1 MEKNE
6 EYIGIVEKTGS
17 NGEGILKNGDYTVFV
32 PYALPEE
39 KIKYKV
45 LKVKKNI
52 CFAKI
57 TELCVPSEERVRPK
71 CPVYEKCG
79 GCQLQHLKYKH
90 QLILKRK
97 IVKDCLS
104 KIAFLDEKVMP
115 TVPSELEYGYR
126 NKLQLPI
133 RTEKNGIAIGFFAQN
148 SHRIVQIND
157 CPIQPWWCGK
167 IIKIIRKYIDV
178 FDVTAYSEESK
189 CGLLKHV
196 VVRDVDGKLIITV
209 VINGNE
215 LPQANKLA
223 DLLSTEFNEFSL
235 FVNINKDDTNVIF
248 GKEFKCV
255 YGRKKVVSSDMGVK
269 FEIGPESFMQVN
281 DLVRRNIYREA
292 VKAADPDPDTVVID
306 AYSGAGLLTAIFA
319 TRAKKAVGIEIVKE
333 AVDCADELKKLNG
346 LDEKME
352 NICAPCEV
360 ALPVVM
366 ERERLGGTK
375 FTLILDPPR
384 QGVDEKLISAIKTSL
399 PERIV
404 YISCSPQTLSRDL
417 GLLSETLVR
426 EDGELKKAP
435 ENGEFSKYKIEYVK
449 PFDMFPQTR
458 HVETLVCLSK
468 KSEKHIS
475 IDVEF
480 GESDG
485 QISLKKLQEE
495 LNERKHKKK
504 TTYKD
509 IQKWVEEN
517 YGFNVHT
524 AYIAEVKRDLGLPM
538 YDAPNAV
545 EELKRPRSHP
555 TEEMTIAIKAAL
567 KHFEII

>member
-133 RTEKNGIAIGFFAQN
+133 RTEKSGIAIGFFAQN

-215 LPQANKLA
+215 LPQVNKLV

-248 GKEFKCV
+248 GKEFRCV

-384 QGVDEKLISAIKTSL
+384 QGVDEKLISAIKTAM

-426 EDGELKKAP
+426 EDGELKKSP

-458 HVETLVCLSK
+458 HVETLVVLS
-468 KSEKHIS
+468 
-475 IDVEF
+475 
-480 GESDG
+480 
-485 QISLKKLQEE
+485 
-495 LNERKHKKK
+495 HKKPDSHLEVKIDFDNTALDKTAIAERAEKRKPQEK
-504 TTYKD
+504 TTYKK
-509 IQKWVEEN
+509 IQEWIEEN
-517 YGFNVHT
+517 YGFKVHT
-524 AYIAEVKRDLGLPM
+524 AYIAEVKRELGLPM
-538 YDAPNAV
+538 YDAPNA
-545 EELKRPRSHP
+545 EDELKRPRQHP
-555 TEEMTIAIKAAL
+555 TEQMTTAIKAAL

>member
-32 PYALPEE
+32 PDALPEE

-52 CFAKI
+52 CFAKLV
-57 TELCVPSEERVRPK
+57 ELCVPSEERVRPK
-71 CPVYEKCG
+71 CRVYEKCG

-133 RTEKNGIAIGFFAQN
+133 RTEKSGIAIGFFAQN

-209 VINGNE
+209 VINGDE
-215 LPQANKLA
+215 LPQVNRLV
-223 DLLSTEFNEFSL
+223 DLLSTEFGEFSL

-426 EDGELKKAP
+426 EDGELKKSP

-458 HVETLVCLSK
+458 HVETLVVLS
-468 KSEKHIS
+468 
-475 IDVEF
+475 
-480 GESDG
+480 
-485 QISLKKLQEE
+485 
-495 LNERKHKKK
+495 HKKPDSHLEVKIDFDNTSLDKMAISERAEKRKPQEK
-504 TTYKD
+504 TTYKK
-509 IQKWVEEN
+509 IQDWIEEN
-517 YGFNVHT
+517 YGFKVHT
-524 AYIAEVKRDLGLPM
+524 AYVAEVKRELGLPM

-545 EELKRPRSHP
+545 DELKRPRQHP
-555 TEEMTIAIKAAL
+555 TEQMTTAIKAAL

>member
-52 CFAKI
+52 CFAKLV
-57 TELCVPSEERVRPK
+57 ELYVPSEERVRPK
-71 CPVYEKCG
+71 CRVYEKCG

-215 LPQANKLA
+215 LPQVNRLV

-255 YGRKKVVSSDMGVK
+255 YGRKKIVSSDMGVK

-384 QGVDEKLISAIKTSL
+384 QGVDEKLISAIKTAM

-426 EDGELKKAP
+426 EDGELKKSP

-458 HVETLVCLSK
+458 HVETLVVLS
-468 KSEKHIS
+468 
-475 IDVEF
+475 
-480 GESDG
+480 
-485 QISLKKLQEE
+485 
-495 LNERKHKKK
+495 HKKPDSHLEVKIDFDNTSLDKTAISERAEKRKPQEK
-504 TTYKD
+504 TTYKK
-509 IQKWVEEN
+509 IQEWIEEN
-517 YGFNVHT
+517 YGFKVHT
-524 AYIAEVKRDLGLPM
+524 AYVAEVKRELGLPM